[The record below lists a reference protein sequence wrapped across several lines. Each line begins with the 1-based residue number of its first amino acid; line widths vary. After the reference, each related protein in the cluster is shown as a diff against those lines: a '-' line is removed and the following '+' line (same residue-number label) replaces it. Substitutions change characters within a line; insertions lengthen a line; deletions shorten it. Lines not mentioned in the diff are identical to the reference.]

1 MAQLARGVIA
11 VTTATEE
18 KPGRLLTTGAV
29 QITFATEHIVSA
41 RVRGDSGPIY
51 DVRWS
56 RMAGWDCTC
65 PLTAPHTHRRRRS
78 GDDPSS
84 FATPQLHQ

>member
-1 MAQLARGVIA
+1 M
-11 VTTATEE
+11 TTATEE
-18 KPGRLLTTGAV
+18 KPARLLSTGAV
-29 QITFATEHIVSA
+29 QITFATDQIIAA

-65 PLTAPHTHRRRRS
+65 AAYRSCTHIAAVAQVTTRPISQHPITERNTN
-78 GDDPSS
+78 G
-84 FATPQLHQ
+84 

>member
-1 MAQLARGVIA
+1 M
-11 VTTATEE
+11 TTAAKE

-29 QITFATEHIVSA
+29 QIMFCTEGVVTA

-65 PLTAPHTHRRRRS
+65 AAYRSCTHIEAVAQVTTRPISQHPNHDERTTA
-78 GDDPSS
+78 
-84 FATPQLHQ
+84 

>member
-1 MAQLARGVIA
+1 M
-11 VTTATEE
+11 TTATEE

-29 QITFATEHIVSA
+29 QITFATDQIVSA

-65 PLTAPHTHRRRRS
+65 PAYRSCTHIEAVAQVTTRPVS
-78 GDDPSS
+78 KYSQQSKG
-84 FATPQLHQ
+84 TK